1 MREYTTDTGTSYR
14 VQVNHEPFA
23 DAVFEETDDAALY
36 DLKLGVIED
45 TVRDLGEDPA
55 DEFFDAYQQA
65 REDVDEEL
73 PDFQANA
80 QYDEDGRTQ
89 RATFLSFEA
98 DEPVDREVFA
108 DTVEQALTETLS
120 RTVRDWYSFGRVVT
134 GYEDEDLSVAV
145 DQREDDVEGA
155 YFAIDTDPVAAGD
168 VMAGAITRLTDTDI

>member
-23 DAVFEETDDAALY
+23 DAVFEETEDAELY

-55 DEFFDAYQQA
+55 DEFFDAYQRA
-65 REDVDEEL
+65 REDVDAEL
-73 PDFQANA
+73 PDFSANA

-89 RATFLSFEA
+89 RATFLSFDA
-98 DEPVDREVFA
+98 DEPMDQDVFA
-108 DTVEQALTETLS
+108 DTVEQALTETLTG
-120 RTVRDWYSFGRVVT
+120 TVTDWYSFGRIVT

-145 DQREDDVEGA
+145 DQREDGVEGT

-168 VMAGAITRLTDTDI
+168 VMTGAASRLTEMDI